1 MTPRADWWFDLSLND
16 SSGNTVASMQAP
28 LVSES
33 YGTTLWQ
40 EGEVVRGEHD
50 FQIPPDLPPDQYRLS
65 LIMTPDDKTP
75 AGTAYLG
82 TIRVVEE

>member
-1 MTPRADWWFDLSLND
+1 MTSRADWWFDLSLSD
-16 SSGNTVASMQAP
+16 SGGNTVASMQAP

-50 FQIPPDLPPDQYRLS
+50 MQIPAVLPPGQYRLS

-75 AGTAYLG
+75 VGTAYLG
-82 TIRVVEE
+82 TVRVVEE

>member
-1 MTPRADWWFDLSLND
+1 
-16 SSGNTVASMQAP
+16 MQAP

-40 EGEVVRGEHD
+40 QGEVVRGEHD
-50 FQIPPDLPPDQYRLS
+50 FQIPADLRPAEYRLS

-82 TIRVVEE
+82 TVKMVEK